1 METVT
6 QNQVLTQEE
15 LQTLK
20 TIQDETQS
28 LIMELGE
35 IELVKLQLEDRKDNA
50 KKFLG
55 ELSER
60 EKTFTQSIFDKYGKV
75 SINPNTGE
83 INPLSNWS
91 N

>member
-15 LQTLK
+15 LQSLK
-20 TIQDETQS
+20 QIQEETQA
-28 LIMELGE
+28 LVLELGE
-35 IELVKLQLEDRKDNA
+35 IELIKLQLEERKNNA

-60 EKTFTQSIFDKYGKV
+60 EKAFTQSIFDKYGKV
-75 SINPNTGE
+75 SINPTTGE
-83 INPLSNWS
+83 INSLPN
-91 N
+91 

>member
-60 EKTFTQSIFDKYGKV
+60 EKVFTQSIFDKYGKV
-75 SINPNTGE
+75 SINPTTGE
-83 INPLSNWS
+83 INSLPN
-91 N
+91 